1 MNEIEL
7 FALDYKPHRIAS
19 HCGIVKF
26 QQIPRKKKTPRNFQ
40 LFILQ
45 ANLTEHRAGIA
56 SKSYY
61 LCTIP

>member
-1 MNEIEL
+1 MKLNCLPLTINRIVSHHIVEL
-7 FALDYKPHRIAS
+7 SNFNKY
-19 HCGIVKF
+19 
-26 QQIPRKKKTPRNFQ
+26 QEKKKTPRNFQ